1 MSGNKRMGLVLI
13 EAFADWEYGLV
24 AASAVAWFGF
34 SLTVLTPGGR
44 PVTSMA
50 GVTVSGGSAL
60 EAAQADEFDAV
71 ILIGSDRWEKGA
83 APEAD
88 ALARAVHESGGTVGA
103 ICGGTVALARCGM
116 LGDRAHTSNGRKWLR
131 DVAGDYAGAEHY
143 RDTPAAV
150 TDDRIVTAP
159 GTAPATFAVAVM
171 KSLLPGGEDQI
182 AEMRAMMAA
191 EHTV

>member
-24 AASAVAWFGF
+24 AASAVAWFGC

-60 EAAQADEFDAV
+60 EAAQADDFDAV

-88 ALARAVHESGGTVGA
+88 ALVRAVHES
-103 ICGGTVALARCGM
+103 GGTVALARCGM
-116 LGDRAHTSNGRKWLR
+116 LGGRAHTSNGRKWLR
-131 DVAGDYAGAEHY
+131 EAAGSYAGAEHY

-150 TDDRIVTAP
+150 RDGPVVTAP
-159 GTAPATFAVAVM
+159 GTAPATFAIAM
-171 KSLLPGGEDQI
+171 LEAMLPGR
-182 AEMRAMMAA
+182 AEQVGQMRAMMAA
-191 EHTV
+191 EHAAAG